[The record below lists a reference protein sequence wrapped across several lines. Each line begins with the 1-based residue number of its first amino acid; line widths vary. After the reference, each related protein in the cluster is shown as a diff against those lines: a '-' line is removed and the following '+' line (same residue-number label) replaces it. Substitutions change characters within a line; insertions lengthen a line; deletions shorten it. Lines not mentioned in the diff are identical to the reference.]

1 MELTELVGHEL
12 LTNLGKY
19 LFKKIYHKKL
29 RIIFINFYKNNWLKM
44 P

>member
-19 LFKKIYHKKL
+19 LFKKY
-29 RIIFINFYKNNWLKM
+29 IIKNYE
-44 P
+44 